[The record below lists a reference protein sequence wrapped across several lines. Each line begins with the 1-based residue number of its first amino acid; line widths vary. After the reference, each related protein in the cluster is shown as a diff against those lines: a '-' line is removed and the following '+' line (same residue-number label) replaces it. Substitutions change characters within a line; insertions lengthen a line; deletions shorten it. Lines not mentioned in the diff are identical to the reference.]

1 MSRIK
6 ERFLLDTNI
15 YGELLLDK
23 DFELL
28 MEKMMNQ
35 CVVHGFKV
43 IRNELRAVP
52 TKIKVENKNLR
63 IGLLHIYDE
72 LIKQSYTSTK
82 EIVNLAEDYYVLYR
96 KLGGSK
102 GSEEMRNDLLIV
114 ACASVNQVDIVVS
127 EDCKSML
134 SENAIKA
141 YEFVN
146 LIRKKRTPNFIGYLK
161 LKRLLI

>member
-63 IGLLHIYDE
+63 IG
-72 LIKQSYTSTK
+72 
-82 EIVNLAEDYYVLYR
+82 R
-96 KLGGSK
+96 
-102 GSEEMRNDLLIV
+102 
-114 ACASVNQVDIVVS
+114 
-127 EDCKSML
+127 
-134 SENAIKA
+134 
-141 YEFVN
+141 
-146 LIRKKRTPNFIGYLK
+146 
-161 LKRLLI
+161 